1 MPNITANGT
10 VTLTLLSGR
19 IYTIAAGGTFGGGS
33 LAAELLLDDDTA
45 VPITGFPIT
54 AAASIVFPASST
66 RVRLTLTGSTS
77 PDISYAVTLAT
88 GNTPAS
94 IGAPTIAE
102 AARAIETKTAAFT
115 AVIGG
120 RYIVET
126 GSIVSIT
133 DPAGTTAGQSYEVW
147 IGSGTIWF
155 NGAGTVY
162 SASRF
167 SIRRRYNGSAWVT
180 PTPTLTDSIPA
191 RVTTITSSSTPTVN
205 TDLCDAV
212 TITALAAAITSM
224 TSGLTGTPKN
234 FDMLLF
240 RIKDNGTAR
249 AITWGA
255 SFAAAGASLPTTT
268 VLSKVLH
275 ALFIWDSVAAK
286 WCCLST
292 SQEA

>member
-1 MPNITANGT
+1 MP
-10 VTLTLLSGR
+10 LTRPLYRQEDLNPAD
-19 IYTIAAGGTFGGGS
+19 IAA
-33 LAAELLLDDDTA
+33 D
-45 VPITGFPIT
+45 I
-54 AAASIVFPASST
+54 AAAQAAAIAAS
-66 RVRLTLTGSTS
+66 
-77 PDISYAVTLAT
+77 
-88 GNTPAS
+88 
-94 IGAPTIAE
+94 
-102 AARAIETKTAAFT
+102 ARAIETKTANFT
-115 AVIGG
+115 AVVGG

-133 DPAGTTAGQSYEVW
+133 DPAGTAAGQSYEVW

-167 SIRRRYNGSAWVT
+167 SIRRHFNGSAWAT

-191 RVTTITSSSTPTVN
+191 RVTTITSSATPTVN

-212 TITALAAAITSM
+212 TITAQAAAITSM
-224 TSGLTGTPKN
+224 TSGLTGTPRN

-255 SFAAAGASLPTTT
+255 SFEAKGADLPTTT
-268 VLSKVLH
+268 VLSKILH
-275 ALFIWDSVAAK
+275 ALFIWDSVTSK
-286 WCCLST
+286 WGCLST